1 MPTHLSVE
9 PLLLSCLVLV
19 TLDTSLSAFYIDYF
33 SSTLKEEVFAKF
45 ILQFFGIN
53 SKNSFLKNSTYR
65 RNFSLK
71 VCDRISVVWD
81 LLTSVYYFINNW
93 TFNNFKKSIVFI
105 FEIFKSIQ
113 SKILSRE
120 KSSQLLVSMVLFF
133 FICTYTIV
141 CGGYQIVSIYR

>member
-19 TLDTSLSAFYIDYF
+19 TLDTSLSTFYIDYF

-133 FICTYTIV
+133 FHLHLHNCLRRLSNRFYL
-141 CGGYQIVSIYR
+141 